1 MRAVRKTLLLA
12 TACCL
17 VVHAAATTEG
27 TDLRRHVEETDGCGE
42 TCLEPTGRCQDGLCV
57 CEAGYGGVD
66 CQSSLRTL
74 GSGDVFRNQVLAP
87 QEWDYYVLKLPDT
100 DNHGSSNSRG
110 KIVEFGFRWSGG
122 DPKGYIK
129 YEEFPTGGKDELVFD
144 FERVA
149 SSRGGMFRLDANRVS
164 SPGPYYLGIQNG
176 VMEGGNMTYSIEME
190 TYSNSFMRLS
200 PVISIVV
207 GGIAA
212 VTLCVMLFACK
223 KLATARVSS
232 FMPRRSN
239 TIRTASASRTVGLP
253 KDVVDSFESLSYRD
267 LDKEADVACAICLDD
282 FKSREKVIVLPQC
295 GHTFHLTCIK
305 EWFAGHTT
313 CPICRTDL
321 SRGQSNEGNAHDLL
335 EAPSTREQEDS
346 VTIQMSIV
354 PYAGSRN
361 LQHNSANE
369 NEQVRINIRQD
380 SSEESPMLSSNEV
393 ASSTSNPYNRTPRY
407 LFIV

>member
-1 MRAVRKTLLLA
+1 MLLA
-12 TACCL
+12 AAWCL
-17 VVHAAATTEG
+17 AVHAAATTDG
-27 TDLRRHVEETDGCGE
+27 TNLRRYGEETDGCAE
-42 TCLEPTGRCQDGLCV
+42 TCVEPTGRCQEGVCV

-66 CQSSLRTL
+66 CQSSLRSL

-110 KIVEFGFRWSGG
+110 KIIEFGFRWSGG

-129 YEEFPTGGKDELVFD
+129 YEEFPTGPNDALVFD
-144 FERVA
+144 FQRVA

-176 VMEGGNMTYSIEME
+176 VTEGGNMTYSIEME

-212 VTLCVMLFACK
+212 VTLCIMLFACK

-239 TIRTASASRTVGLP
+239 TIRTASVSRAVGLP

-282 FKSREKVIVLPQC
+282 FKSREKVTILPQC
-295 GHTFHLTCIK
+295 AHIFHHTCIK

-321 SRGQSNEGNAHDLL
+321 SRDQSNEGNAHYLL

-361 LQHNSANE
+361 PQQNSANE
-369 NEQVRINIRQD
+369 EEQVRINIRQD
-380 SSEESPMLSSNEV
+380 GSGDSPMLGSDEV
-393 ASSTSNPYNRTPRY
+393 ASSTRSVYNRTPRY